1 MSKATETDLVCTTVE
16 EIYRKYKMIMRK
28 NWKAQKMVMVI
39 KNFPLCWWSSQSL
52 FCVPYQARDLRAE
65 YCECLLV
72 VIKEQMEAPQKCPG
86 NSECHSWWAL
96 CSGITWILQKNLIP
110 FQKLKDGSRSL
121 CVVAPRLL
129 ALCELG
135 LQLGCCEHPVRRVR
149 CHHAGVFQAAVWAY
163 AAGWLLLLLFSY
175 HFKNIY

>member
-129 ALCELG
+129 ALCELLTARLLWASCPQSPLSPCGCFPGSCLG
-135 LQLGCCEHPVRRVR
+135 LCCWVVV
-149 CHHAGVFQAAVWAY
+149 AVVVF
-163 AAGWLLLLLFSY
+163 LPF
-175 HFKNIY
+175 

>member
-72 VIKEQMEAPQKCPG
+72 AG
-86 NSECHSWWAL
+86 
-96 CSGITWILQKNLIP
+96 LQSK
-110 FQKLKDGSRSL
+110 SRW
-121 CVVAPRLL
+121 RLL
-129 ALCELG
+129 RSAQVIQNVTAVSLVLRDHLNTPEKS
-135 LQLGCCEHPVRRVR
+135 HPLPEAQRWQQISVRGSPP
-149 CHHAGVFQAAVWAY
+149 APSAVWARLT
-163 AAGWLLLLLFSY
+163 ARLLWASCPQSPLSPCGCFPGSCLGLCCWVVVAVVVFLP
-175 HFKNIY
+175 F